1 MSMHREISFKG
12 AISLILATF
21 VILLI
26 VSCATV
32 YQGSLR
38 KGSVIGA
45 FDSSVYL
52 DIESKEGVSEG
63 QELNVYKSILYYRE
77 QPLMPAAKGAQTG
90 VVKITEILNN
100 HLAKAVVISGKAEK
114 TDIVELAHPK

>member
-1 MSMHREISFKG
+1 MRMYREMSLKSTVP
-12 AISLILATF
+12 LILAF
-21 VILLI
+21 FLIFLI

-63 QELNVYKSILYYRE
+63 QELNVYKAILYNQG

-90 VVKITEILNN
+90 KVRITEILNN